1 MVGDGSAIVW
11 RAALVWAKRPDPA
24 GSIDCPSSEAIVY
37 LDDYGRTWFGPVP
50 FDLEMIATQV
60 PREFGVY
67 QVLAPVQDAWATA
80 YIGIATGDTI
90 HGRLWKHATGR
101 GNWALGR
108 LGDPA
113 AFVCVWYLCDAET
126 AHQIEAHVVTERK
139 PPFNVRPEL
148 KHFVPSI
155 AVH

>member
-1 MVGDGSAIVW
+1 MYTDA
-11 RAALVWAKRPDPA
+11 
-24 GSIDCPSSEAIVY
+24 
-37 LDDYGRTWFGPVP
+37 YGRTWQGPIP
-50 FDLEMIATQV
+50 FDLEMIATRT
-60 PREFGVY
+60 PRAFGVY
-67 QVLAPVQDAWATA
+67 QVLAPAGDGWTPA

-90 HGRLWKHATGR
+90 QGRLWKHARGR

-113 AFVCVWYLCDAET
+113 SFVCVWYLCDAAT
-126 AHQIEAHVVTERK
+126 AHQIESHVVTMRK

-148 KHFVPSI
+148 QHFIPSI

>member
-1 MVGDGSAIVW
+1 M
-11 RAALVWAKRPDPA
+11 
-24 GSIDCPSSEAIVY
+24 Y
-37 LDDYGRTWFGPVP
+37 LDDYGRNWEGPIP
-50 FDLEMIATQV
+50 FDLELIATRT
-60 PREFGVY
+60 PRAMGVY
-67 QVLAPVQDAWATA
+67 QVLAPVPGGWTPA

-90 HGRLWKHATGR
+90 QGRLWKHATQK

-113 AFVCVWYLCDAET
+113 TFACVWYPCDAET
-126 AHQIEAHVVTERK
+126 AHQIESHVVTMRK

-148 KHFVPSI
+148 KHFIPSI

>member
-1 MVGDGSAIVW
+1 MVLELNGRKWTGPHPFS
-11 RAALVWAKRPDPA
+11 PD
-24 GSIDCPSSEAIVY
+24 SINQNAPLA
-37 LDDYGRTWFGPVP
+37 
-50 FDLEMIATQV
+50 
-60 PREFGVY
+60 FGVY
-67 QVLAPVQDAWATA
+67 QVLAAQGAAIQVA

-90 HGRLWKHATGR
+90 RGRLRKHVLDR

-113 AFVCVWYLCDAET
+113 GFSFIYHLCDSESAR
-126 AHQIEAHVVTERK
+126 QIESYVVTHAK

-148 KHFVPSI
+148 QNLIPSI